1 MPIKPKTK
9 TTVVR
14 THPRKVR
21 PTIKNPQGVTIVDRH
36 LRRLPG
42 TYLDEKEIYKIVN
55 GYSLKKIKYPSKNK
69 LKYENEYAYDQLIA
83 IWADYF
89 TKLFNLDQ
97 LIDLNMIK
105 ALIASESGFKPSA
118 DNGIAYGIAQ
128 ITKQTLKI
136 IQDPNGE
143 VKDFIF
149 TDIRQKDLKNPDIAI
164 PMAVRWLAHKQRMAE
179 RRLKR
184 NVTSEEII
192 LEYKG
197 LTKSKTD
204 YAATAL
210 KNYRK
215 YYAILNKK

>member
-1 MPIKPKTK
+1 MSAKPKSK
-9 TTVVR
+9 TTAVR
-14 THPRKVR
+14 THPRKVK
-21 PTIKNPQGVTIVDRH
+21 TSIKNPQGVTIVDRH

-42 TYLDEKEIYKIVN
+42 TYLDEKETYKIVN
-55 GYSLKKIKYPSKNK
+55 GYSLKKLKYPSQNK
-69 LKYENEYAYDQLIA
+69 LGYKNENDYDQLIA

-105 ALIASESGFKPSA
+105 ALIASESDFIPSA

-149 TDIRQKDLKNPDIAI
+149 TDIRQKDLK
-164 PMAVRWLAHKQRMAE
+164 
-179 RRLKR
+179 
-184 NVTSEEII
+184 
-192 LEYKG
+192 
-197 LTKSKTD
+197 KSR
-204 YAATAL
+204 YC
-210 KNYRK
+210 YS
-215 YYAILNKK
+215 YGS

>member
-1 MPIKPKTK
+1 MPDKIKTK
-9 TTVVR
+9 TTVVSEHAR
-14 THPRKVR
+14 IVKT
-21 PTIKNPQGVTIVDRH
+21 TAKNPQGVTIVDRH

-42 TYLDEKEIYKIVN
+42 TYLNEKEIYKIAN
-55 GYSLKKIKYPSKNK
+55 QYSLKNLKYPSKKK
-69 LKYENEYAYDQLIA
+69 LGYKNETDYDQLIA

-89 TKLFNLDQ
+89 TKQFGFDQ

-105 ALIASESGFKPSA
+105 AVIASESGFRASA
-118 DNGIAYGIAQ
+118 DNGIAFGIAQ

-143 VKDFIF
+143 VKNFVF

-164 PMAVRWLAHKQRMAE
+164 PIAVRWLAHKHKMVE

-184 NVTSEEII
+184 SPTAVEVI

-197 LTKSKTD
+197 LSKSKSS
-204 YAATAL
+204 YAASAL
-210 KNYRK
+210 RNYRK
-215 YYAILNKK
+215 AYEILNKK

>member
-21 PTIKNPQGVTIVDRH
+21 PTNKNPQGVTIVDRH

-89 TKLFNLDQ
+89 TKLFNLDRI
-97 LIDLNMIK
+97 IDLNMIK
-105 ALIASESGFKPSA
+105 ALIASESSFEPSA
-118 DNGIAYGIAQ
+118 DNGIAYGLAQ

-179 RRLKR
+179 RRLKQK
-184 NVTSEEII
+184 VTSEEII